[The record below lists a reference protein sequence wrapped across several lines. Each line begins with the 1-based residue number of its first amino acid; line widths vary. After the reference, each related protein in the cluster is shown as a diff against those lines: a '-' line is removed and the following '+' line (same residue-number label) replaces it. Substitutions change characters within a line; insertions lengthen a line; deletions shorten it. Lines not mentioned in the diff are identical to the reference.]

1 MKIFLLLLFISCSVF
16 CRAQYT
22 YKNLSVNF
30 LETPAESASYTF
42 ENLRLYPV
50 YAKKSFTSQF
60 NTVGKYMSLKDALQK
75 GKVKVTEKGNEG
87 TVNSVIIENTSKDTI
102 IILPGDIIKGGKQDR
117 IIQKDMLLKPNSG
130 KKSLPVF
137 CVESGR
143 WQSDRQNTSDRSSGT
158 ARIPEF
164 KEYKNKGSM
173 SLRKV
178 VEKEEDQAKVWDKVA
193 SINKTNKTETAT
205 KTYTA
210 ITNSADYNKQLDR
223 YLKFFSSKFK
233 QPDII
238 GVIIVSG
245 DKVLG
250 CDLFAT
256 HDLFALQ
263 FESLLHSYITE
274 AILSGKPVNVKIN
287 TVKQYANKLM
297 GDEQTQAAMVK
308 EKGSSFTTGNKK
320 LRVSSFD

>member
-1 MKIFLLLLFISCSVF
+1 
-16 CRAQYT
+16 
-22 YKNLSVNF
+22 
-30 LETPAESASYTF
+30 
-42 ENLRLYPV
+42 
-50 YAKKSFTSQF
+50 
-60 NTVGKYMSLKDALQK
+60 
-75 GKVKVTEKGNEG
+75 VKVTEKDNEG
-87 TVNSVIIENTSKDTI
+87 TVNSVFIENTSKDTI

-130 KKSLPVF
+130 KKALPVF

-143 WQSDRQNTSDRSSGT
+143 WQSDRQVSST
-158 ARIPEF
+158 RTERNAAPPEF

-178 VEKEEDQAKVWDKVA
+178 VEKEEDQSKVWDKVA
-193 SINKTNKTETAT
+193 ALNKTNKTETAT

-233 QPDII
+233 QPDVI

-274 AILSGKPVNVKIN
+274 AILSGKPVRISSN
-287 TVKQYANKLM
+287 TVRQYSNKLM
-297 GDEQTQAAMVK
+297 SDEQSQAVMVK
-308 EKGSSFTTGNKK
+308 EKGSSFTTGNRK

>member
-1 MKIFLLLLFISCSVF
+1 MKFILLLVLVSCSIF
-16 CRAQYT
+16 CQAQYT
-22 YKNLSVNF
+22 YKNLTVNF
-30 LETPAESASYTF
+30 LESPSEEALYTF

-50 YAKKSFTSQF
+50 YAKKSFSAQF

-75 GKVKVTEKGNEG
+75 GKVKVTEKDNEG

-143 WQSDRQNTSDRSSGT
+143 WQSDRQVSNSRNTSST
-158 ARIPEF
+158 ASPEF

-178 VEKEEDQAKVWDKVA
+178 VEKEEDQGKVWDKVA
-193 SINKTNKTETAT
+193 EINKKNKTETAT
-205 KTYTA
+205 KTYNA
-210 ITNSADYNKQLDR
+210 ISNSADYNKRLDR
-223 YLKFFSSKFK
+223 YLKFFSSKFN
-233 QPDII
+233 QPDVI

-263 FESLLHSYITE
+263 YESLLHSYITE
-274 AILSGKPVNVKIN
+274 AILSGKPVNVKAN
-287 TVKQYANKLM
+287 TVKQYSDRLLA
-297 GDEQTQAAMVK
+297 DEKSQAAVVK
-308 EKGSSFTTGNKK
+308 EKGSSFTSGNKK

>member
-1 MKIFLLLLFISCSVF
+1 MKTMLLLILISSSIF
-16 CRAQYT
+16 CHAQYT

-30 LETPAESASYTF
+30 LEVPADAAQYTF

-50 YAKKSFTSQF
+50 YAKKSFTTQF
-60 NTVGKYMSLKDALQK
+60 STVGKYLSLKDALQK
-75 GKVKVTEKGNEG
+75 GKVKVTEKDYSG
-87 TVNSVIIENTSKDTI
+87 TVNSVIIENISKDTI
-102 IILPGDIIKGGKQDR
+102 IVLPGDIIKGGKQDR

-143 WQSDRQNTSDRSSGT
+143 WQSDRQNTADRSSGT

-164 KEYKNKGSM
+164 REYKNKGSM

-193 SINKTNKTETAT
+193 ELNKTNNTETDT

-210 ITNSADYNKQLDR
+210 ITNSADYNKKLER

-233 QPDII
+233 QPEVI

-274 AILSGKPVNVKIN
+274 AILSGKPVNVKN
-287 TVKQYANKLM
+287 STVKQYSDKLM
-297 GDEQTQAAMVK
+297 GDEKSQASMVK
-308 EKGSSFTTGNKK
+308 EKGSSFTAGNRK